1 MRKTTILTALL
12 LILGF
17 GTVAAQGTYGID
29 SAHSSVGFKVRHL
42 VSKVSGGFNEFD
54 GTIVADANNLD
65 ASSVEFTIKSA
76 SIYTK
81 NEKRDGH
88 LRSADFFDVEKY
100 PEILNADEL
109 GYGNWW
115 PFWSPEPFY
124 APQSDVSCMLS
135 PETFERF
142 IVPELDDT
150 YAVAGTFTMHG
161 VSKEITLTVDFL
173 GEMSAMG
180 GTRAGYELT
189 TTLDRK
195 DYEVSWNRALD
206 AGGFVLGD
214 EVEVSINL
222 EVIKRDEK

>member
-76 SIYTK
+76 SIDTK

-100 PEILNADEL
+100 PEI
-109 GYGNWW
+109 
-115 PFWSPEPFY
+115 
-124 APQSDVSCMLS
+124 
-135 PETFERF
+135 TFKSSK
-142 IVPELDDT
+142 ITKVDNDT

-214 EVEVSINL
+214 EVEVSINH
-222 EVIKRDEK
+222 EVIKHDEK